1 VTGATV
7 PSVSIQENIMCIG
20 TTALAPILPS
30 LRAFL
35 FTWWSYAQTQDS
47 ADVQSMLAKGW
58 LHMGSALLR
67 KHLHSEANKIETAQS
82 SFVSLS
88 DFLPDRIGRDGAEIK
103 NTSRHRCSPRV
114 PVLNIVIPSDCVL
127 FSWVLD
133 VNRESRPPWRACR
146 CLLPSRTWTEIVN
159 RIRG

>member
-1 VTGATV
+1 
-7 PSVSIQENIMCIG
+7 MCIG

-35 FTWWSYAQTQDS
+35 FTWWSYAQMQDS

-58 LHMGSALLR
+58 LHMGSSFAPKAFAQR
-67 KHLHSEANKIETAQS
+67 GNKIETAQS

-88 DFLPDRIGRDGAEIK
+88 DFPPDRIGRDGAEIK
-103 NTSRHRCSPRV
+103 NTFRHRCSPHV

-127 FSWVLD
+127 SSWVLD